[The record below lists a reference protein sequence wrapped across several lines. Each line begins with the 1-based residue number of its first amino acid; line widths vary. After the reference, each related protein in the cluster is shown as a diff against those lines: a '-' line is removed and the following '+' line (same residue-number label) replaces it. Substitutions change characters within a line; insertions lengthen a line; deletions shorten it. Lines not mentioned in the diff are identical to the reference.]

1 MRVVD
6 RKRVLPEVTIG
17 LDKEETITLST
28 ILSKSELEK
37 DFCEDLLS
45 KIKVVLQD
53 DDFKDKNN

>member
-28 ILSKSELEK
+28 ILSKSDLEK
-37 DFCEDLLS
+37 KFCEDLLS

-53 DDFKDKNN
+53 DDFNDVNN

>member
-17 LDKEETITLST
+17 LDKEETLTLST

-45 KIKVVLQD
+45 RIKVVLQD

>member
-17 LDKEETITLST
+17 LDKEETITLSA
-28 ILSKSELEK
+28 ILSKSDLEK
-37 DFCEDLLS
+37 KFCKDLLS
-45 KIKVVLQD
+45 KINVILQD